1 MERFFHEGPWTRDTS
16 SSFLRPLGSVKTRS
30 HAADHLGGS
39 FRLEDPVMFFPVVW
53 GEIWDLVV
61 EFSFV
66 VSAEHGRQFTESWF
80 DMFEPYMSAAKSDSN
95 GPKRFASI
103 CQ

>member
-1 MERFFHEGPWTRDTS
+1 MLQITW
-16 SSFLRPLGSVKTRS
+16 V
-30 HAADHLGGS
+30 DHSDWKILS
-39 FRLEDPVMFFPVVW
+39 CFFPVVW

-80 DMFEPYMSAAKSDSN
+80 DMFESYMSAAKSDPN
-95 GPKRFASI
+95 PHKWFASI
-103 CQ
+103 CQEYSGKNHLILHPHVVLIHFFIFE